1 MTRPTEI
8 QINLDNL
15 KFNIEKARALANG
28 RKLMATVKADA
39 YGHGI
44 VPCAKAIGGRVD
56 ALAVAYCDE
65 AVALRESGY
74 QGKLLILEGPFDPL
88 DAQQINELQLDTV
101 IHTMEQ
107 IDLLA
112 PLASRGL
119 QLWLKLDSGMHRLG
133 FTAKQLEDAK
143 TQINR
148 LGFAKPVVMSHLAQA
163 ESPETVLTL
172 RQLHNWKAADTTGM
186 ESSLLNSAG
195 ISANLGADS
204 DWLRPGYMLYGG
216 RMTPDIDL
224 KPVMRFSSQVIAT
237 RDIPAGDLV
246 GYGGTWQASRPSRI
260 ATVAAGYAD
269 GYPRAAGSGT
279 PVWVEG
285 QICPLVGRVS
295 MDLITVDITEHPT
308 AKIGSPVVLWGPEL
322 TIDRVAQHADTIG
335 YELMTRIPNRVPR
348 TWIGVEQRDI

>member
-1 MTRPTEI
+1 MTRPTAI

-15 KFNIEKARALANG
+15 RFNAGQARALANG

-44 VPCAKAIGGRVD
+44 LHCTEAMSGLVD

-65 AVALRESGY
+65 AITLRENGY
-74 QGKLLILEGPFDPL
+74 QGKLLVLEGPFDPQ
-88 DAQQINELQLDTV
+88 DAQQIVNLQLDAV
-101 IHTMEQ
+101 IHTTEQ

-112 PLASRGL
+112 PLDSRRL

-133 FTAKQLEDAK
+133 FSADQLEDTKA
-143 TQINR
+143 QINR
-148 LGFAKPVVMSHLAQA
+148 LGFSKPVIMTHLAQA
-163 ESPETVLTL
+163 ESPDAALTR
-172 RQLHNWKAADTTGM
+172 RQLDNWKTTETTGM
-186 ESSLLNSAG
+186 ASSLLNSSG
-195 ISANLGADS
+195 IATKLNAAS

-216 RMTPDIDL
+216 AVTPDIDL
-224 KPVMRFSSQVIAT
+224 KAVMRFNSQVIAI
-237 RDIPAGDLV
+237 RDIPAGDVV
-246 GYGGTWQASRPSRI
+246 GYGGTWQASRSSRI

-269 GYPRAAGSGT
+269 GYPRSARSGT

-295 MDLITVDITEHPT
+295 MDLITVDITDHPK
-308 AKIGSPVVLWGPEL
+308 AGMGSPVVLWGPEL
-322 TIDRVAQHADTIG
+322 AIDNVAKHADTIG

-348 TWIGVEQRDI
+348 TWMGGEQRDI